1 MATLRNTLVNL
12 ATDGIKYALKTA
24 KDQYP
29 KIVSHKDKL
38 AKKIEDL
45 NEDAIPV
52 VENTKNSI
60 SKLVMDKYS
69 EALDMT
75 KKAEEEKKKNRSKLI
90 RNTILA
96 STLGFTAGAATGYLL
111 IKKSQIKE
119 SDYVFTDDEM
129 FEESSSAKMTAI
141 PGGKAVEEQA
151 STPTPEA
158 FAQPAAQAVNAP
170 VQKTY
175 QSFNDTYQIST
186 DGTTLIKK

>member
-1 MATLRNTLVNL
+1 MATLRNALVNL

-38 AKKIEDL
+38 AKKIEDI
-45 NEDAIPV
+45 NEEAAPV

-129 FEESSSAKMTAI
+129 FEEATNTKMTAI
-141 PGGKAVEEQA
+141 PGGKPVEEKTATPVPESFAIFA
-151 STPTPEA
+151 SIPVPTYGA
-158 FAQPAAQAVNAP
+158 
-170 VQKTY
+170 
-175 QSFNDTYQIST
+175 
-186 DGTTLIKK
+186 